1 MRRGQAIVDTTT
13 FKRGVIPHYR
23 GYPSCCLVSSVHPL
37 FGPGAGKEKLGK
49 LVVLV
54 VPVPGR
60 EQDSVVIEDFF
71 KGLGFKT
78 RIIDCDA
85 HDEAVASMI
94 DLSYVLGLAA
104 ALYVEELGLEEWE
117 ELSGTTFRLLLVHAR
132 SILESSD
139 GFISYI
145 VTDDLVRHKTALYM
159 EKLRL
164 IEALGEAPPNVLAKL
179 RNRLGGATRI
189 RRAYEAMYRAL
200 EHEEGL

>member
-1 MRRGQAIVDTTT
+1 
-13 FKRGVIPHYR
+13 
-23 GYPSCCLVSSVHPL
+23 VSSVHPL
-37 FGPGAGKEKLGK
+37 FGPGAGREKLGK